1 MLVDGLSFPL
11 KYNLLD
17 GNKPR
22 SSRTGLITRLAVQS
36 SSSSRFICSP
46 SAGDTRMSKSRG
58 QAEG

>member
-36 SSSSRFICSP
+36 SSSRFICSP
-46 SAGDTRMSKSRG
+46 SAEDTHMSKSRG